1 MQLVEAGKVQLDAP
15 VRRYI
20 RWFSVGN
27 SRMAAKIT
35 VRQLLYHNSGL
46 PMMREP
52 QLWTEQ
58 DDKVLERTVRFLRTA
73 KMNSQPGQSFKYS
86 NANYET
92 LGLIVQI
99 VSGQSYEEYIKQHIF
114 IPLNMQH
121 SFVSQEQAL
130 LHGMASG
137 YRWWF
142 GIPFSAMLPYN
153 RSELPAGYIISS
165 AEDISHFLIAEMNG
179 GRYRDS
185 SVLSP
190 DGIALTHT
198 EPAPNTFGMGWESV
212 RINGRTLLNFDGGT
226 ANFQCSIFFDPETRV
241 GVFLAANVMCALDAF
256 SSPHGTDPLDG
267 VTARAMA
274 QSVLSM
280 VTSQPLPDQGR
291 GIRQL
296 YVIFDLI
303 ILMLTTI
310 LLISLMRIPR
320 RSKQLRQQGIY
331 TYSGFL
337 WRSSMIAALHFLW
350 PLFILYLALKVLLW
364 KLLIMMQ
371 PDLGYWLEAVA
382 IIVFLKGVLEIK
394 LYWRI
399 FRQTYKKSPHIGR
412 QY

>member
-73 KMNSQPGQSFKYS
+73 KMNSQPVQSFKYS

-153 RSELPAGYIISS
+153 RSELPASYIISS